1 MQCRLERTERPYIS
15 IFSRG
20 HAHHSPHLATQP
32 GQAGAT
38 YSSHVLNGDKNP
50 TGPAY
55 VSLRTLS
62 RSRPLTPTKRS
73 NERIRYQIYIFRF
86 QLFFFRGIPPN
97 LRCFRQPGRLSSKDE
112 PLVAVSLL
120 VQTVGIAPANHG
132 TTSVTLVEVPPYLG
146 HGASAKTQWVRER
159 GRRHDGKQSAEGL
172 SERGKQQNGRH
183 ARTGMTER
191 VQGLKQRDRHIRK
204 KKRKKKAHTG
214 CRLENTTCRQA

>member
-15 IFSRG
+15 ILIFSRG
-20 HAHHSPHLATQP
+20 HAHHSPRLATQT

-73 NERIRYQIYIFRF
+73 NERITYQIYIQISAFYFSRHPSELTMLPPTRPPVFRRRT
-86 QLFFFRGIPPN
+86 LG
-97 LRCFRQPGRLSSKDE
+97 CC
-112 PLVAVSLL
+112 SLL

-183 ARTGMTER
+183 ARTGMTR
-191 VQGLKQRDRHIRK
+191 AGSRT
-204 KKRKKKAHTG
+204 KAT
-214 CRLENTTCRQA
+214 